1 MEEIGLNYK
10 KVLHYV
16 SKYSMTYSDPMVLCK
31 KKGKVGDVC

>member
-16 SKYSMTYSDPMVLCK
+16 SKYSMTYSDPIVLYK
-31 KKGKVGDVC
+31 KREK